1 MRVDRR
7 SSLPCPDTL
16 SAMQLSRLHS
26 STRAPVT
33 ARVLL
38 RRSSSRRLLPSSQ
51 QEAAAPSLERR
62 PSLIPTIPEAV
73 APERRGQFRRRNVM
87 SLATFMLWMPGS
99 GLPVFVVFY
108 TVGNI
113 CVLIRYGLSYI
124 PFISIIDCDQFDFE
138 DYFTLFHF
146 SRMFPV
152 LKVSV
157 SGLDPSS
164 MYSLLLDF
172 VPAGDCRWKFV
183 NGEWAAAGRA
193 EGGGGGEGRGPGG
206 IYIHPDSPN
215 FGAHWMKAAVTFN
228 KVKLTN
234 KVNGA
239 GQIMLNSLH
248 KYEPQLHIVCVGS
261 HHRLV
266 SNVSFK
272 ETQFIAVTAYQ
283 NEEITALKIRYNP
296 FAKAFLDAK
305 ERNPGGRC
313 LPESSETRL
322 SGIQPSSPSQLQLLK
337 QQEVMAHITINQY
350 LQQVYEAIDNHDGSF
365 CAELLSFKH
374 PHVANP
380 RLQLAS
386 PEDKCQQ
393 VLEPPYDEM
402 VAAHLRCTYAV
413 ANHDFV
419 EAYKFQ
425 TLSHKE
431 ENWALH
437 VMFAVTLD
445 LRIFANNAE
454 LQNKAKGQPGEMLEK
469 AAEQLMSCFRVCASD
484 NRAGIDDSKKW
495 GMMFLSNQLFKIYF
509 KINKLHLCKPLIRA
523 IDSSNL
529 KNDYSPAQKVT
540 YKYYVGR
547 KAMFD
552 SDYKPAE
559 EFLSFAF
566 HHCHRSSQ
574 KNKRMIL
581 IYLLPVKMLLGHM
594 PTHQLLRKYD
604 LMQFADVTKA
614 VSEGNL
620 LLLNEA
626 LSRHETFFIRCGIF
640 LILEKLKIITYRNLF
655 KKVYLLLR
663 THQLPLDAFL
673 VALRMMQVEDVDL
686 DEVQCILAN
695 LIYMGHI
702 KGYIS
707 HQHQK
712 LVVSKQNPFPPLSSV
727 S

>member
-1 MRVDRR
+1 
-7 SSLPCPDTL
+7 
-16 SAMQLSRLHS
+16 
-26 STRAPVT
+26 
-33 ARVLL
+33 
-38 RRSSSRRLLPSSQ
+38 
-51 QEAAAPSLERR
+51 
-62 PSLIPTIPEAV
+62 
-73 APERRGQFRRRNVM
+73 
-87 SLATFMLWMPGS
+87 
-99 GLPVFVVFY
+99 
-108 TVGNI
+108 
-113 CVLIRYGLSYI
+113 
-124 PFISIIDCDQFDFE
+124 
-138 DYFTLFHF
+138 
-146 SRMFPV
+146 
-152 LKVSV
+152 
-157 SGLDPSS
+157 
-164 MYSLLLDF
+164 
-172 VPAGDCRWKFV
+172 
-183 NGEWAAAGRA
+183 
-193 EGGGGGEGRGPGG
+193 
-206 IYIHPDSPN
+206 
-215 FGAHWMKAAVTFN
+215 
-228 KVKLTN
+228 
-234 KVNGA
+234 
-239 GQIMLNSLH
+239 
-248 KYEPQLHIVCVGS
+248 
-261 HHRLV
+261 
-266 SNVSFK
+266 
-272 ETQFIAVTAYQ
+272 
-283 NEEITALKIRYNP
+283 
-296 FAKAFLDAK
+296 
-305 ERNPGGRC
+305 
-313 LPESSETRL
+313 
-322 SGIQPSSPSQLQLLK
+322 
-337 QQEVMAHITINQY
+337 MAHITINQY
-350 LQQVYEAIDNHDGSF
+350 LQQVYEAIDSHDGNF

-386 PEDKCQQ
+386 PEEKCQQ
-393 VLEPPYDEM
+393 LLEPPYDEM

-425 TLSHKE
+425 TLVVQSFLRAFQSHKE
-431 ENWALH
+431 ENWALP

-454 LQNKAKGQPGEMLEK
+454 QQLQKKSKGQPGEMLEK

-484 NRAGIDDSKKW
+484 N
-495 GMMFLSNQLFKIYF
+495 
-509 KINKLHLCKPLIRA
+509 
-523 IDSSNL
+523 
-529 KNDYSPAQKVT
+529 PAQKVT

-552 SDYKPAE
+552 SDFKPAE
-559 EFLSFAF
+559 EFLSYAF

-626 LSRHETFFIRCGIF
+626 LSKHETFFIRCGIF

-673 VALRMMQVEDVDL
+673 VSLRMMQVEDVDI

-712 LVVSKQNPFPPLSSV
+712 LVVSKQNPFPPLSSI

>member
-1 MRVDRR
+1 
-7 SSLPCPDTL
+7 
-16 SAMQLSRLHS
+16 
-26 STRAPVT
+26 
-33 ARVLL
+33 
-38 RRSSSRRLLPSSQ
+38 
-51 QEAAAPSLERR
+51 
-62 PSLIPTIPEAV
+62 
-73 APERRGQFRRRNVM
+73 G
-87 SLATFMLWMPGS
+87 
-99 GLPVFVVFY
+99 
-108 TVGNI
+108 
-113 CVLIRYGLSYI
+113 
-124 PFISIIDCDQFDFE
+124 
-138 DYFTLFHF
+138 
-146 SRMFPV
+146 
-152 LKVSV
+152 
-157 SGLDPSS
+157 
-164 MYSLLLDF
+164 
-172 VPAGDCRWKFV
+172 
-183 NGEWAAAGRA
+183 
-193 EGGGGGEGRGPGG
+193 
-206 IYIHPDSPN
+206 
-215 FGAHWMKAAVTFN
+215 
-228 KVKLTN
+228 
-234 KVNGA
+234 
-239 GQIMLNSLH
+239 
-248 KYEPQLHIVCVGS
+248 
-261 HHRLV
+261 
-266 SNVSFK
+266 
-272 ETQFIAVTAYQ
+272 
-283 NEEITALKIRYNP
+283 
-296 FAKAFLDAK
+296 
-305 ERNPGGRC
+305 
-313 LPESSETRL
+313 
-322 SGIQPSSPSQLQLLK
+322 
-337 QQEVMAHITINQY
+337 EVMAHITLNQY
-350 LQQVYEAIDNHDGSF
+350 LQQVYEAIDNHEGTF

-386 PEDKCQQ
+386 PEEKCQQ
-393 VLEPPYDEM
+393 LLEPPYDEM

-425 TLSHKE
+425 TLVFEFRPSAAVFFR
-431 ENWALH
+431 ALP

-454 LQNKAKGQPGEMLEK
+454 QQLQKKSKGQPGEMLEK

-484 NRAGIDDSKKW
+484 NRAGIEDSKKW

-552 SDYKPAE
+552 SDFKPAE
-559 EFLSFAF
+559 EFLSYAF

-614 VSEGNL
+614 VRSNMLCVCRGEPAVVEPL

-626 LSRHETFFIRCGIF
+626 LSKHETFFIRCGIF

-673 VALRMMQVEDVDL
+673 VSLRMMQVEDVDI

>member
-1 MRVDRR
+1 
-7 SSLPCPDTL
+7 
-16 SAMQLSRLHS
+16 
-26 STRAPVT
+26 
-33 ARVLL
+33 
-38 RRSSSRRLLPSSQ
+38 
-51 QEAAAPSLERR
+51 
-62 PSLIPTIPEAV
+62 
-73 APERRGQFRRRNVM
+73 
-87 SLATFMLWMPGS
+87 
-99 GLPVFVVFY
+99 
-108 TVGNI
+108 
-113 CVLIRYGLSYI
+113 
-124 PFISIIDCDQFDFE
+124 
-138 DYFTLFHF
+138 
-146 SRMFPV
+146 
-152 LKVSV
+152 
-157 SGLDPSS
+157 
-164 MYSLLLDF
+164 
-172 VPAGDCRWKFV
+172 
-183 NGEWAAAGRA
+183 
-193 EGGGGGEGRGPGG
+193 
-206 IYIHPDSPN
+206 
-215 FGAHWMKAAVTFN
+215 
-228 KVKLTN
+228 
-234 KVNGA
+234 
-239 GQIMLNSLH
+239 
-248 KYEPQLHIVCVGS
+248 
-261 HHRLV
+261 
-266 SNVSFK
+266 
-272 ETQFIAVTAYQ
+272 
-283 NEEITALKIRYNP
+283 
-296 FAKAFLDAK
+296 
-305 ERNPGGRC
+305 
-313 LPESSETRL
+313 
-322 SGIQPSSPSQLQLLK
+322 
-337 QQEVMAHITINQY
+337 MAHITINQY
-350 LQQVYEAIDNHDGSF
+350 LQQVSESIDNHEGSF

-380 RLQLAS
+380 RLQLAN
-386 PEDKCQQ
+386 PEEKCQQ
-393 VLEPPYDEM
+393 LLEPPYDEM

-425 TLSHKE
+425 TAFQAQKE
-431 ENWALH
+431 ENWALP
-437 VMFAVTLD
+437 VMFAVALD

-454 LQNKAKGQPGEMLEK
+454 QQLQKKSKGQPSEMLEK
-469 AAEQLMSCFRVCASD
+469 AAEHLMSCFRICASD
-484 NRAGIDDSKKW
+484 NRAGIEDSKKW

-529 KNDYSPAQKVT
+529 KNDYSQAQKVT

-552 SDYKPAE
+552 SDFKLAE
-559 EFLSFAF
+559 DFLSYSF

-604 LMQFADVTKA
+604 LLQFADVTKG

-626 LSRHETFFIRCGIF
+626 LVKHETFFIRCGIF

-655 KKVYLLLR
+655 KKVSLSRDIALMYLLLR

-673 VALRMMQVEDVDL
+673 VALNMMQVEDVDL

-712 LVVSKQNPFPPLSSV
+712 LVVSKQNPFPPLSLV